1 MGPTNPPIGRWVRD
15 PLMNRS
21 LARERGRERR
31 GREGQKGI
39 PAAAVIGRGRRQ
51 QRGAGG
57 ESEESFGGG
66 GGGFAVRARK
76 RGKGFAERAFVW
88 ERGSGWIFWVLG
100 GRLISV
106 N

>member
-1 MGPTNPPIGRWVRD
+1 
-15 PLMNRS
+15 MNQS

-31 GREGQKGI
+31 GRKGKKGI
-39 PAAAVIGRGRRQ
+39 PAAATIGRGRRQ

-57 ESEESFGGG
+57 ESEEAFGGG

-76 RGKGFAERAFVW
+76 RGKGFAEREFVW
-88 ERGSGWIFWVLG
+88 ERGPGWIVLG
-100 GRLISV
+100 VGGVV